1 MENYYDFTSHSLL
14 AFILHDSCVGEKFIV
29 EGGFGWS
36 DLISLLFHF
45 CYSSC
50 IDLLRLGL
58 GVLGFDLFVEPV
70 LFLCEADSV
79 VKHGKSEAVHTRLF
93 IVSAGTLTLFA

>member
-1 MENYYDFTSHSLL
+1 M
-14 AFILHDSCVGEKFIV
+14 GEKFIV

-36 DLISLLFHF
+36 DLKSLLFHL

-58 GVLGFDLFVEPV
+58 GVLGFDLFVEPA
-70 LFLCEADSV
+70 LFLCEADSEV
-79 VKHGKSEAVHTRLF
+79 EHGKSERVHTRLL
-93 IVSAGTLTLFA
+93 ILVAGTVTLFACSVSHLIEDVPSVAR